1 MRPFSDTRSK
11 SKLWTKLHHEM
22 IIFAYIPVFKW
33 ICVNERDQ
41 RFFIMLTRY
50 VDFLI
55 GTENEALELR
65 LADMS
70 KDCYIFQN
78 PIVR

>member
-1 MRPFSDTRSK
+1 
-11 SKLWTKLHHEM
+11 
-22 IIFAYIPVFKW
+22 
-33 ICVNERDQ
+33 
-41 RFFIMLTRY
+41 MLTRY

-55 GTENEALELR
+55 GTEKETLELR